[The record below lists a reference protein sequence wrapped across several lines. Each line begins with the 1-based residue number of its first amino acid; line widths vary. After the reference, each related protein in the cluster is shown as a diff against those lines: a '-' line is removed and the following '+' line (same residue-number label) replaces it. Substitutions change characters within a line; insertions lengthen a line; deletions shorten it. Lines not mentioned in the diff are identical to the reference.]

1 MRVACAAAAVVL
13 VAGALA
19 AAPAGA
25 GEESPA
31 SVHPVVVE
39 LFTAQGCSS
48 CPPADRVLT
57 ELGGESGGRIIPLAF
72 HVDFWNHDGWTDPF
86 SSADWTKRQVAYARK
101 LGLQQV
107 YTPQAIVDGSVEL
120 VGSRGQEL
128 RSAVAAAAAKPA
140 AAIALKLEPS
150 ESKVRVRAEVE
161 LPEALRSSGSWELM
175 LAVYETGLVTPV
187 RAGENGGK
195 TLQND
200 YVVRTLRRGDRVR
213 ATSTQTATL
222 SLEKSWNRERL
233 GIAAFL
239 QDPSTLEIR
248 GANARPLNAP

>member
-1 MRVACAAAAVVL
+1 
-13 VAGALA
+13 
-19 AAPAGA
+19 
-25 GEESPA
+25 
-31 SVHPVVVE
+31 
-39 LFTAQGCSS
+39 
-48 CPPADRVLT
+48 
-57 ELGGESGGRIIPLAF
+57 
-72 HVDFWNHDGWTDPF
+72 
-86 SSADWTKRQVAYARK
+86 
-101 LGLQQV
+101 
-107 YTPQAIVDGSVEL
+107 
-120 VGSRGQEL
+120 
-128 RSAVAAAAAKPA
+128 
-140 AAIALKLEPS
+140 
-150 ESKVRVRAEVE
+150 
-161 LPEALRSSGSWELM
+161 M

>member
-1 MRVACAAAAVVL
+1 MKAVCVASAIL
-13 VAGALA
+13 GAIMLA
-19 AAPAGA
+19 IAPAGA
-25 GEESPA
+25 GDASP
-31 SVHPVVVE
+31 VPGHPVVVE

-48 CPPADRVLT
+48 CPPADRLLT

-86 SSADWTKRQVAYARK
+86 SSADWTKRQVAYAKK

-120 VGSRGQEL
+120 VGSRGTEL
-128 RSAVAAAAAKPA
+128 RAAVDAAAGKPA
-140 AAIALKLEPS
+140 AAIALKLEPV
-150 ESKVRVRAEVE
+150 ESKVRVQADVE
-161 LPEALRSSGSWELM
+161 LPEALSKSGSWELVF
-175 LAVYETGLVTPV
+175 AVYETGLVTPV
-187 RAGENGGK
+187 RSGENGGK

-213 ATSTQTATL
+213 ATSTQSATL
-222 SLEKSWNRERL
+222 SLDKSWNRERL
-233 GIAAFL
+233 GVAAFL

-248 GANARPLNAP
+248 GASARALTAP